1 MMIDP
6 TTKEAETS
14 HLKPLD
20 NYYVGEGL
28 DTLNQSMD
36 NLVAC
41 LSEVSGRHLVV
52 ESQLNV
58 SPLTLE

>member
-6 TTKEAETS
+6 TTKEAETY
-14 HLKPLD
+14 HLKLLD
-20 NYYVGEGL
+20 NYYVGGL
-28 DTLNQSMD
+28 DIRNQSMD
-36 NLVAC
+36 NLAAW

-58 SPLTLE
+58 SHLIME